1 MPAKMRLEI
10 QGLDELERRI
20 KSLRSALE
28 AKDVEEILVKGARL
42 VRDDAKRRAPRGPT
56 GNLRRGVKAKKGKRR
71 GKMYSTAFAAMDYK
85 VAPHAYLVE
94 YGTSKMRARPY
105 FRPAVDSMKDQVRQT
120 VQAGIDKL
128 LQEAIR

>member
-1 MPAKMRLEI
+1 MNVKMSVDI
-10 QGLDELERRI
+10 KGLDELERRI

-28 AKDVEEILVKGARL
+28 AKEVEGILVEGARII
-42 VRDDAKRRAPRGPT
+42 RDDAKRRAPLGPT

-71 GKMYSTAFAAMDYK
+71 GKMYSTAFAAMDWK

-105 FRPAVDSMKDQVRQT
+105 FRPAIDSMKDQVRQT
-120 VQAGIDKL
+120 VQAGVDKL